1 MRSLNS
7 SPAAGA
13 ASSVNVPRQSADA
26 VVPARTSVRST
37 DMFAP
42 SAPVC
47 VNPEAAE
54 PTRRN
59 AAALKSCSPCAT
71 LKSNAAPPPF
81 SK

>member
-1 MRSLNS
+1 M
-7 SPAAGA
+7 PAIA
-13 ASSVNVPRQSADA
+13 A
-26 VVPARTSVRST
+26 VRSAA
-37 DMFAP
+37 MFAP

-47 VNPEAAE
+47 VTPEAAE

-71 LKSNAAPPPF
+71 LKSSAAPPPF